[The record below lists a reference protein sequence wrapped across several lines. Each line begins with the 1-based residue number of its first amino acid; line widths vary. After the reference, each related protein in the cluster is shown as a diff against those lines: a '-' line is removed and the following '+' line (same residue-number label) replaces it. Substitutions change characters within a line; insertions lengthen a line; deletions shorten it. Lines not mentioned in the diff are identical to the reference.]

1 MQEFKGDNSA
11 TKMMPDKNDG
21 GNMNTG
27 KEKVKQLFK
36 ERLKLGKGSA
46 E

>member
-21 GNMNTG
+21 SNVNTG
-27 KEKVKQLFK
+27 KEISFVDNMSLYIPDI
-36 ERLKLGKGSA
+36 E
-46 E
+46 